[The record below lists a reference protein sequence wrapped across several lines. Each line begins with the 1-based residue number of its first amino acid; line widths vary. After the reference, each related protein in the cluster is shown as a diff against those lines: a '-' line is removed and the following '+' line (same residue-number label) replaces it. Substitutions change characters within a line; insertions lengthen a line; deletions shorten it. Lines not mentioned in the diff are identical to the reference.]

1 MYRKVTEF
9 KKHGIKVC
17 FRIYQAASNFQI
29 LQFLILALKVLNQT
43 AKKRKIDLYLPR

>member
-17 FRIYQAASNFQI
+17 FRIFQAASNFQI
-29 LQFLILALKVLNQT
+29 LQFLILALKANSKE
-43 AKKRKIDLYLPR
+43 KKD

>member
-9 KKHGIKVC
+9 KKHGIKVT
-17 FRIYQAASNFQI
+17 FRIFQAASNFQI

-43 AKKRKIDLYLPR
+43 EEEKD

>member
-17 FRIYQAASNFQI
+17 FRIFQAASNFQI
-29 LQFLILALKVLNQT
+29 LQLPVMNQT